1 MTEEIKRTPLHKL
14 QKALG
19 ARMTV
24 FAGWEMHLE
33 YSGMKE
39 EHISVRKG
47 VGLFDISHLGKI
59 EVTGPKALDAV
70 QLVTTNDASRLSDG
84 QVQYNLICNPS
95 GGILDDV
102 TLYRFSEDR
111 FMFCVN
117 AANRE
122 KIFNWLNKNIGNIA
136 EVRDKS
142 SDLATL
148 ALQGPLAQ
156 QILQKTCDIDLSLIK
171 NYHFSSGNITGIES
185 VVSRTGYTGEDG
197 FEIYIPALAAET
209 IWQKIMDAGRES
221 GIKPAGLG
229 ARDSLR
235 LEMGY
240 TLYGNDI
247 SEETTPLEAGLER
260 FVKFQKPSFIGK
272 EALQRQA
279 QEGVRK
285 RLIGFEMVGRGIPRS
300 HYPIFH
306 YENTPSTRRGEG
318 RGEGADFQDV
328 EGNKDVVVTYQA
340 GLKGRRVGEVASGGH
355 SPSLGKAIGMG
366 YLETAFASIG
376 SKIGIEIRGKM
387 IEAVVVQRP
396 FFKRHS

>member
-1 MTEEIKRTPLHKL
+1 
-14 QKALG
+14 
-19 ARMTV
+19 MTV
-24 FAGWEMHLE
+24 FAGWEMPLE

-156 QILQKTCDIDLSLIK
+156 
-171 NYHFSSGNITGIES
+171 
-185 VVSRTGYTGEDG
+185 
-197 FEIYIPALAAET
+197 
-209 IWQKIMDAGRES
+209 
-221 GIKPAGLG
+221 
-229 ARDSLR
+229 
-235 LEMGY
+235 
-240 TLYGNDI
+240 
-247 SEETTPLEAGLER
+247 
-260 FVKFQKPSFIGK
+260 
-272 EALQRQA
+272 
-279 QEGVRK
+279 
-285 RLIGFEMVGRGIPRS
+285 
-300 HYPIFH
+300 
-306 YENTPSTRRGEG
+306 
-318 RGEGADFQDV
+318 
-328 EGNKDVVVTYQA
+328 
-340 GLKGRRVGEVASGGH
+340 
-355 SPSLGKAIGMG
+355 
-366 YLETAFASIG
+366 
-376 SKIGIEIRGKM
+376 
-387 IEAVVVQRP
+387 
-396 FFKRHS
+396 